1 MKIELITRKL
11 YFMPHAN
18 ARVEQTTNGKIM
30 RLISYKTCV
39 ATVIGGWLIVNGLY
53 SRTTRKHISAFMRE
67 FDRNFQLAKEAF
79 EYGFAVNLDTLEKRY
94 FKTSSV
100 N

>member
-1 MKIELITRKL
+1 MKNELITRKL

-18 ARVEQTTNGKIM
+18 ARVEQTFDGKLI

-39 ATVIGGWLIVNGLY
+39 ATVHGGWLIVNGLY
-53 SRTTRKHISAFMRE
+53 SQTTRKHISAFMRE
-67 FDRNFQLAKEAF
+67 FDRHYQLAKEAY
-79 EYGFAVNLDTLEKRY
+79 EYGFAVNLETLEKRY
-94 FKTSSV
+94 YKTSSA